1 MTTVTQTPAPPDRSG
16 TPSANNPR
24 KVKLINRIGYGS
36 GNLVGSGA
44 LAISGAW
51 LTIFYVTYCGLSM
64 AQATFIYSFALIADM
79 VMNPI
84 AGFVTDSFNNTKLG
98 RKFGR
103 RRFFILL
110 AVPALAVLNPL
121 MWIVVPHGFWY
132 YFGIYLLYNL
142 IYTTV
147 MIPYDAIPAEMT
159 TDFKQRTYLS
169 GLRSIFG
176 KAANFLTA
184 ALPGVF
190 FVVFG
195 ENNPQAFFYMGL
207 VFGIL
212 MGAAMLFVYLTTWER
227 PVDSTTMEKVES
239 TGQGLKKM
247 FVDLYSTLRIRTFRH
262 LLGMYLFGF
271 GAEWLFTSAFSYYV
285 VYVLL
290 LQKSN
295 VSMWSSMSSILQAV
309 STLLVMFLVAK
320 VGFRKPYMLAEG
332 VIMTCVAAYVL
343 CGAFHL
349 NASSAAGMV
358 AITAIVAVFGLGTGA
373 VYYIPWQAYLFVAD
387 ADEIV
392 TGRRREGNFSAAMHL
407 CGKLMNSAVVAILGM
422 AMSAAGFIEST
433 AGHQINPADQPPA
446 VRNAILTV
454 MAVGVGGL
462 SLLGMIS
469 AHMMKL
475 DKKTDTIAI
484 EECNRI
490 KNGGRMEDVDPEVKK
505 VCEEITGM
513 QYELCFGHNTVG
525 YHTPEELAVIKAE
538 MPKRRKMNFGLTA

>member
-1 MTTVTQTPAPPDRSG
+1 MTTVTQQPAQPDSAVTPP
-16 TPSANNPR
+16 ANGR
-24 KVKLINRIGYGS
+24 RVKLLNRIGYGS

-84 AGFVTDSFNNTKLG
+84 AGFITDSFNNTKLG

-110 AVPALAVLNPL
+110 SVPMLAILNPL

-147 MIPYDAIPAEMT
+147 MIPYDALPAEMT
-159 TDFKQRTYLS
+159 TDFTQRTYLS

-176 KAANFLTA
+176 KGANFLTA

-190 FVVFG
+190 FVIFG
-195 ENNPQAFFYMGL
+195 ENNPQAFFVMGL

-212 MGAAMLFVYLTTWER
+212 MGGAMLFVYLTTWER
-227 PVDSTTMEKVES
+227 PVDATTMEKVGG
-239 TGQGLKKM
+239 TTQGIKKM

-295 VSMWSSMSSILQAV
+295 VSWWSSMSSILQAV
-309 STLLVMFLVAK
+309 STLLVMFVVAK

-332 VIMTCVAAYVL
+332 VIVTCVAAYVL

-349 NASSAAGMV
+349 NAASAAGMV
-358 AITAIVAVFGLGTGA
+358 AITAIVSVFGLGTGA

-422 AMSAAGFIEST
+422 AMSAAGFMEST
-433 AGHQINPADQPPA
+433 ANHQIAPADQPPA
-446 VRNAILTV
+446 VRNAILIT

-462 SLLGMIS
+462 SILGMIC

-475 DKKTDTIAI
+475 DKKTDGIAI
-484 EECNRI
+484 AECERI
-490 KNGGRMEDVDPEVKK
+490 RNGGRMEDVDPEVKK
-505 VCEEITGM
+505 VCEQLTGM

-538 MPKRRKMNFGLTA
+538 MPKRRKMKFGLAA